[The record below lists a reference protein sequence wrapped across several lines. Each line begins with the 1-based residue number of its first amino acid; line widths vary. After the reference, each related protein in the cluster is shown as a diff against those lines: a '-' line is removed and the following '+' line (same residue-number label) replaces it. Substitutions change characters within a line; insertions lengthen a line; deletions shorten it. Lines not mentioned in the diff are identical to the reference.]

1 MKIPSVKINEAV
13 MQPLVNPQLEA
24 FAKEIKRQVP
34 KFETIEDVLRR
45 KIKAYKVITNYREAS
60 G

>member
-13 MQPLVNPQLEA
+13 MQPPVNPQLEA

-34 KFETIEDVLRR
+34 KFETIEDVYEERLKRITSLR
-45 KIKAYKVITNYREAS
+45 T
-60 G
+60 